1 MLSFACLRF
10 RARFEPGGVRLPHRG
25 SCAACAAYAA
35 AMERAAA
42 VSVPVPGPLAA
53 ALRDIAGHQISVAL
67 PVARVPV
74 PGSLVDRLR
83 AIPRQA
89 GRSRP
94 PAWLRSPRYAIAA
107 STLLTVLF
115 GALGGDPGKTGRA
128 VSETLSSGV
137 TSVVRAADGLLTRL
151 EGENHDSR

>member
-10 RARFEPGGVRLPHRG
+10 RARFSPGARLAHRG
-25 SCAACAAYAA
+25 ACAACGAYAA

-42 VSVPVPGPLAA
+42 VSVPLPGPLAA
-53 ALRDIAGHQISVAL
+53 ALRDIPGRQTSVAL
-67 PVARVPV
+67 PVARVAV
-74 PGSLVDRLR
+74 PGPLYDRLR

-94 PAWLRSPRYAIAA
+94 PAWIRSPRYAIAA

-115 GALGGDPGKTGRA
+115 GAFGGDPGKAGRA
-128 VSETLSSGV
+128 VSETLSAGV
-137 TSVVRAADGLLTRL
+137 TSVVRAADGLFSRL
-151 EGENHDSR
+151 EGEHDDSR